1 MSESTINMFNTGSGS
16 KVGIG
21 GSKLKSKVTTQT
33 KPTTEQANTPK
44 ESPMSA
50 VARSTSLNLQ
60 DISTQTTYNPTL
72 PTEVPL
78 DQIWREDVQVRLV
91 HVDNAIE
98 NLAKSIEKIGLQQPI
113 VLRHKINPKNPKQ
126 TYCVVAG
133 HTRFGS
139 YQLLNSQHAD
149 GSFSRIPSIKV
160 DISDKNLLELQFA
173 ENEERYEL
181 LPIEVA
187 RALTILFNVYKAT
200 QPTLTEKEFVLEKQ
214 NKYQANYV
222 SMIKIM
228 NLFKLYDQIDSLE
241 WFGNLNIKWA
251 NIADDLLK
259 LFQSLIRESKI
270 STFDE
275 FKKLIETEKEKQN
288 ISDLDQRAVK
298 KLISEIKRTLL
309 GKDKIERA
317 KKDTDIQP
325 LAEIDDYKSIVANGS
340 LDSLGATIQY
350 AIKDCEKQDIGAL
363 LKALGERLGEDELG
377 EMLYHHLHK

>member
-1 MSESTINMFNTGSGS
+1 MSEIDFKTGSGS

-21 GSKLKSKVTTQT
+21 GSKLALNRDKTT
-33 KPTTEQANTPK
+33 TTDQAVAK
-44 ESPMSA
+44 ESPISA
-50 VARSTSLNLQ
+50 VARSASLNLQ
-60 DISTQTTYNPTL
+60 DTATQTTYNPTL

-113 VLRHKINPKNPKQ
+113 VVRHKVNPKNPKQ

-139 YQLLNSQHAD
+139 YRLLDERHSD
-149 GSFSRIPSIKV
+149 GKFSRIPAIKV

-187 RALTILFNVYKAT
+187 RALTILFNVYKAS
-200 QPTLTEKEFVLEKQ
+200 QPTLTEKEFVLDKQ

-228 NLFKLYDQIDSLE
+228 NLFKLTDQIESLE

-251 NIADDLLK
+251 NIADDILK
-259 LFQSLIRESKI
+259 LFQSLIREQKI
-270 STFDE
+270 TTFEE
-275 FKKLIETEKEKQN
+275 FKNIIEDEKNKQGFDLI
-288 ISDLDQRAVK
+288 DQRAIK
-298 KLISEIKRTLL
+298 KIIAEIKRSLL
-309 GKDKIERA
+309 GKEKIERA
-317 KKDTDIQP
+317 KKDSDIQQ
-325 LAEIDDYKSIVANGS
+325 LSDIGDYNTLVSNGS
-340 LDSLGATIQY
+340 IDALGATIQY
-350 AIKDCEKQDIGAL
+350 AIKDCEKQDLGAL
-363 LKALGERLGEDELG
+363 LKALGERIGEDELG
-377 EMLYHHLHK
+377 EMLYTHLHR

>member
-1 MSESTINMFNTGSGS
+1 MNDIVFKTDSGS

-21 GSKLKSKVTTQT
+21 GSKLSSKKTTSATTDQ
-33 KPTTEQANTPK
+33 PTAVK
-44 ESPMSA
+44 ESPISA
-50 VARSTSLNLQ
+50 VARTASQNLQ
-60 DISTQTTYNPTL
+60 DVATQTTYNPTL

-78 DQIWREDVQVRLV
+78 NQIWREDVQVRLV

-113 VLRHKINPKNPKQ
+113 VVRHKINPKNPNQ

-139 YQLLNSQHAD
+139 YRLLNERHAD
-149 GSFSRIPSIKV
+149 GKFSRIPCIKV

-187 RALTILFNVYKAT
+187 RALTILFNVYKAS
-200 QPTLTEKEFVLEKQ
+200 QPTLTEKEFVLDKQ

-228 NLFKLYDQIDSLE
+228 NLFKLHDQIESLE

-251 NIADDLLK
+251 NIADDILK
-259 LFQSLIRESKI
+259 LFQSLIRVQKI
-270 STFDE
+270 STFEE
-275 FKKLIETEKEKQN
+275 FKNLIESEKNKQGF
-288 ISDLDQRAVK
+288 DVVDQSAVK
-298 KLISEIKRTLL
+298 KIISEIKSSLL
-309 GKDKIERA
+309 GKEKIERA
-317 KKDTDIQP
+317 KKDTDIQQ
-325 LAEIDDYKSIVANGS
+325 LSNIDDYKTLVTTGSI
-340 LDSLGATIQY
+340 DSLGATIQY
-350 AIKDCEKQDIGAL
+350 AIKDCEKQDLGAL
-363 LKALGERLGEDELG
+363 LKALGERIGEEELG
-377 EMLYHHLHK
+377 EMLYTHLHR